1 MLDSDL
7 PFCGITELQA
17 FIFQVK
23 DPIVN
28 ISSFSHCVLT
38 GLQQKPLI
46 TGLWSAGG
54 QDFAI
59 DRSSSPA
66 TITRNPKF
74 I

>member
-1 MLDSDL
+1 MYNSYEVDFNSVLNARQW
-7 PFCGITELQA
+7 FAFLQA

-46 TGLWSAGG
+46 TGL
-54 QDFAI
+54 
-59 DRSSSPA
+59 
-66 TITRNPKF
+66 
-74 I
+74 